1 MIRKLARPMIASVYI
16 ADGADIV
23 MNTQAHV
30 ESTQTVTSNLRSLL
44 PRQYAAFI
52 PKDPET
58 VAKAVGGTKIGAGS
72 LLALGKAP
80 RLSAALLALLALPTL
95 ITRNAFWS
103 ADSREEKVQRRQGFL
118 TNLAL
123 IGGLAITSLD
133 TEGKPG
139 LKWRAGHAAKVANK
153 KVQKALP
160 TKSETEK
167 FAENAQE
174 QASAF
179 ASSAKDWIGDASE
192 KVADVAGNAKGYVDD
207 NKDDWLKS
215 AQKNTKAAKKKVVKA
230 AAKAQDRAQEA
241 LTEAEKASGRAA
253 KKADKRYGK
262 LQKEAEKALK
272 KAQKRVKNV

>member
-16 ADGADIV
+16 ADGADTV

-30 ESTQTVTSNLRSLL
+30 DATESVVNNVRSLL
-44 PRQYAAFI
+44 PRQYRTFI

-58 VAKAVGGTKIGAGS
+58 VAKAVGGTKIGAGA

-80 RLSAALLALLALPTL
+80 RLSAAVLALLALPSL
-95 ITRNAFWS
+95 ITRNAFWA
-103 ADSREEKVQRRQGFL
+103 ADSREEKVSRRQGFL

-167 FAENAQE
+167 FTENAQE

-179 ASSAKDWIGDASE
+179 AASAKDWIGDASD
-192 KVADVAGNAKGYVDD
+192 KVAEVAGNAKDYVDD

-215 AQKNTKAAKKKVVKA
+215 AQKNSKVAKKKVVKA
-230 AAKAQDRAQEA
+230 AAKAQDRAQAA
-241 LTEAEKASGRAA
+241 LEDAEKASGRAA

-262 LQKEAEKALK
+262 LQKDAAKALK
-272 KAQKRVKNV
+272 KAQKRVKNI